1 MVNEVIEAVVG
12 GVMGYVTGRLGLG
25 SICILP
31 AVVFP
36 ELEVMGMSAFLV
48 STVGGYEGV
57 DGERGGV
64 EVEKLGL
71 ALVLGLGYGLL
82 GQLFGKSVFWSLLVY
97 GLGVTW
103 MWLRGEWVWGLLL
116 LPLGMAIC
124 HTLSMPIYGIFA
136 GCSLARLW
144 VGYRQEGISSPEASQ
159 LATVVAGVIPGVS
172 PQFFCKLLYGSRFYY
187 EEVSAL
193 EPYYEWGA
201 VVSYLLWKIA
211 DGKTVMSS
219 LLWGTER
226 STVLIA
232 ALVALGLAWCLPQPK
247 VVPSHRL
254 LTLIQAVSFWIVT
267 AIQAP
272 AALFAPVL
280 IALTVV
286 ILYPKIDLQYWL
298 IPAYVVGSLI

>member
-12 GVMGYVTGRLGLG
+12 GVMGYVAGSLGLG
-25 SICILP
+25 SVCVLP

-57 DGERGGV
+57 EGERGGV

-71 ALVLGLGYGLL
+71 AVVLGLGYGLL
-82 GQLFGKSVFWSLLVY
+82 GQLFRKSVFETLVIY
-97 GLGVTW
+97 ALGVTW
-103 MWLRGEWVWGLLL
+103 MWLRGEGVWGPLL
-116 LPLGMAIC
+116 LPVGMAVF
-124 HTLSMPIYGIFA
+124 HAVSMPIYGIFA

-144 VGYRQEGISSPEASQ
+144 IRQRQEGISSPEASQ
-159 LATVVAGVIPGVS
+159 LATIVAGVTPGVS

-211 DGKTVMSS
+211 DGKTVMSG

-226 STVLIA
+226 GTVLLA
-232 ALVALGLAWCLPQPK
+232 ALVALGLMVCLPKPK

-254 LTLIQAVSFWIVT
+254 VTLLQALSFWVVT
-267 AIQAP
+267 IIQAP
-272 AALFAPVL
+272 AAYFAPAL
-280 IALTVV
+280 IALAVV
-286 ILYPKIDLQYWL
+286 ILYPEVDLQPWL